1 MRIHRSSNKLS
12 SAASFNRDS
21 AEATPLQKWPKGL
34 IGRVLRLEGDED
46 FKNRL
51 REMGLCESAEVS
63 VLQVNGSV
71 LCQVQGSRFGLSR
84 SAAEAVLIGGLA

>member
-1 MRIHRSSNKLS
+1 MRLRRISKIAVSGTPG
-12 SAASFNRDS
+12 A
-21 AEATPLQKWPKGL
+21 AEAVPLLKWPRGL
-34 IGRVLRLEGDED
+34 VGCVLRLEGNDE

-84 SAAEAVLIGGLA
+84 SAAEAVIIGGMA